1 MVRSMITMPKD
12 PSFWEG
18 PAQVERFAALEPDEL
33 LLDLLSER
41 RGTDRPR
48 ALDLGC
54 AGGRNTEA
62 LVRAGCQTV
71 AIDLSVAMSRTTRD
85 RLAQLGASAAHPPMV
100 IRGRF
105 DRLPLASARFD
116 LVVAIGIYVQAD
128 SDAELRAALAET
140 RRVVKPDGRV
150 LAAMWSTQTLP
161 EDARRVE
168 GQRFVYASQ
177 PGETR
182 CRLNQ
187 DELLELMAQGG
198 MFPDRPIT
206 TRHPIRDGRP
216 HESLVGVFV
225 KQ

>member
-1 MVRSMITMPKD
+1 MPKD
-12 PSFWEG
+12 PSFWEA

-33 LLDLLSER
+33 LLELLAEHRETGRSC
-41 RGTDRPR
+41 

-62 LVRAGCQTV
+62 LIRAGCHTV
-71 AIDLSVAMSRTTRD
+71 AIDLSTAMSRTTRD
-85 RLAQLGASAAHPPMV
+85 RLARLGASAANRPMV

-105 DRLPLASARFD
+105 NRLPLASGCFD

-128 SDAELRAALAET
+128 SDAELRAGLAET
-140 RRVVKPDGRV
+140 CRVLKPDGRV
-150 LAAMWSTQTLP
+150 FVGMWSTQTLP

-187 DELLELMAQGG
+187 DELLDLMAQAG
-198 MFPDRPIT
+198 MSPDRPIT
-206 TRHPIRDGRP
+206 TRHPIRDGRA

-225 KQ
+225 NRGCQE